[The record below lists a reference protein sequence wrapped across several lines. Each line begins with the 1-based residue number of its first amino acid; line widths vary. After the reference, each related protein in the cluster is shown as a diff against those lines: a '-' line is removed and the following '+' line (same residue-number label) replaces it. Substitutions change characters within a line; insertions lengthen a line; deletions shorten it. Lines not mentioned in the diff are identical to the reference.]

1 MLIIFE
7 NAKILDKEAI
17 DLLFKQAQEND
28 LVLEDE
34 KRMISSIDGITFSK
48 NKCGGSINTF

>member
-7 NAKILDKEAI
+7 NADILDKEAI
-17 DLLFKQAQEND
+17 DLLFKQAQENG

-34 KRMISSIDGITFSK
+34 KRMYLK
-48 NKCGGSINTF
+48 R